1 MISIVLIGSGNV
13 AQHLITAF
21 LQSDEIELVQVFSR
35 QKESILQLISSD
47 KIVSNYDEIKVADIY
62 IIAVSDNAIAT
73 VSSKLPFENRLV
85 VHTSGGMPME
95 ILDAKNR
102 RGVLYPLQTFT
113 KNKTVDFKE
122 IPICLEAEKE
132 DDFKIIQTV
141 SESVSTVVQFI
152 SSEQRKALHVAAV
165 FVCNFVNHLFKIGN
179 DICKENQL
187 SFDLLKPLIQETA
200 QKIIQLTPENAQT
213 GPAKRNDTATI
224 NSHLNFLTDENQ
236 KDIYKL
242 ITKSII
248 DDGKKL

>member
-1 MISIVLIGSGNV
+1 MVSIVLIGSGNV

-21 LQSDEIELVQVFSR
+21 LQSDEIELIQVFSR
-35 QKESILQLISSD
+35 QKENVSHLLSPD
-47 KIVSNYDEIKVADIY
+47 KIVSDYLKIKEADIY
-62 IIAVSDNAIAT
+62 IIAVSDNAIAS

-85 VHTSGGMPME
+85 VHTSGSMPME

-113 KNKTVDFKE
+113 KNKAVDFKE

-165 FVCNFVNHLFKIGN
+165 FVCNFVNHLYKIGN

-200 QKIIQLTPENAQT
+200 QKIIQLSPENAQT
-213 GPAKRNDTATI
+213 GPAKRNDTETI
-224 NSHLNFLTDENQ
+224 NSHLNFLSDENQ
-236 KDIYKL
+236 KEIYKL

>member
-85 VHTSGGMPME
+85 VHTSGSMPME

>member
-85 VHTSGGMPME
+85 VHTSGSMPME

-113 KNKTVDFKE
+113 KNKAVDFKE